1 MSTISTYRW
10 CGASPSFWS
19 IKINSS
25 WKVLW
30 AMISPIGST
39 ILKRSKGSIWA
50 VNEHASDRCA
60 QLASNVHGAT
70 RVIVQ
75 WRFTDGA
82 IWPSVNY
89 LLIVILEQL
98 IAMVTIRT
106 QSQWIEP
113 IKRGMKQTLC
123 GHIVKIYV
131 ALEVLQQAPM
141 EAILIAL
148 QPTLQGV
155 IRHITIC
162 NHTLLFI
169 GGSVLVS

>member
-1 MSTISTYRW
+1 MQAIIIQPEIQAAAVPTTSCSLIRRFTGGNALAKQSLTTYRLR
-10 CGASPSFWS
+10 C
-19 IKINSS
+19 K
-25 WKVLW
+25 
-30 AMISPIGST
+30 
-39 ILKRSKGSIWA
+39 A
-50 VNEHASDRCA
+50 VDCCETLHHLYYWLTAYEYVHLLMLSDTF
-60 QLASNVHGAT
+60 QL
-70 RVIVQ
+70 
-75 WRFTDGA
+75 
-82 IWPSVNY
+82 SVNY